1 MSDRPVLLVLDT
13 SAIVAYTRA
22 SVAVGELI
30 GEVAAEGGVVA
41 LPFLCL
47 SQAAAL
53 VDDSALLT
61 VLATHPTAEVL
72 ADHAQTWPAH
82 AALWD
87 IVGRA
92 DAASAMLASLDFEA
106 DLLTGAERLYA
117 GVGSDRVIP
126 IEEPTD

>member
-1 MSDRPVLLVLDT
+1 
-13 SAIVAYTRA
+13 
-22 SVAVGELI
+22 VAVGELI

-61 VLATHPTAEVL
+61 ILATHPTTEVL
-72 ADHAQTWPAH
+72 PDEAEEWPAH

-87 IVGRA
+87 VVGRA
-92 DAASAMLASLDFEA
+92 DAASAMLTSLDYEA
-106 DLLTGAERLYA
+106 DLLTGTGGLYS
-117 GVGSDRVIP
+117 GVGSNRVIP
-126 IEEPTD
+126 IEEPDE